1 MILMMKKVI
10 SVLLMV
16 GLFVVLT
23 GCNKTTYDNGSN
35 IIEADQLKGLLSEKN
50 TVVVDARSIE
60 DYNKGHL
67 VGAIHL
73 SPYELTVSEPVAG
86 TIASKNIVEKVLSEK
101 GISNDSNVYIY
112 DNDGGVSASRV
123 WWVMKVYGHNVAK
136 VINNGEA
143 AIVQNKL
150 ELTLDTPE
158 ISSTE
163 YVASDMNT
171 SMIATFDDVVS
182 VIDNKTKATIIDAR
196 SRAEFDEGAIPTAIL
211 YPHTKNLYS
220 DDTFKSARDIYL
232 DYHDLSLD
240 LDNPIIVYCKS
251 SFRAA
256 QTTLLLTEAG
266 FKDVRVYDGA
276 WLEWSTKGIIE
287 KQEYKVTPSAQDAS

>member
-1 MILMMKKVI
+1 MTLMMKKVI

-16 GLFVVLT
+16 TLFVVLS
-23 GCNKTTYDNGSN
+23 GCTKTTYDKGSN
-35 IIEADQLKGLLSEKN
+35 IIEADQLKGLLSEEN

-67 VGAIHL
+67 KGAIHL
-73 SPYELTVSEPVAG
+73 SPSELAVSEPVSG
-86 TIASKNIVEKVLSEK
+86 TIAPKEIVGKILSEK
-101 GISNDSNVYIY
+101 GISNESNVYIY
-112 DNDGGVSASRV
+112 DNNDGVSASRV
-123 WWVMKVYGHNVAK
+123 WWVMKVYGHK
-136 VINNGEA
+136 VVKVVNNGET
-143 AIVQNKL
+143 AIVKNKL

-163 YVASDMNT
+163 YVASDMDT
-171 SMIATFDDVVS
+171 SMLATFDDVVS
-182 VIDNKTKATIIDAR
+182 VIDNRTKATIIDAR
-196 SRAEFDEGAIPTAIL
+196 SRAEYDEGAIPTAIL

-220 DDTFKSARDIYL
+220 DGTFKSARDIYL
-232 DYHDLSLD
+232 DYHDLDLD
-240 LDNPIIVYCKS
+240 LDDPIIVYCKT

-256 QTTLLLTEAG
+256 QTALLLTEAG

-287 KQEYKVTPSAQDAS
+287 QQENKVTPSAQDAS